1 MWLWKSAYQ
10 LLQGQLRFLQDDWVK
25 RRRITI
31 TFRANLDDVNIPKV
45 YENAIHS
52 VGDDKKQSSKA
63 FVCSDP
69 AVADGRTIILW
80 TKWCVWMEAQWCC
93 HLTKWSGGTSTFKTE
108 DVVADIWCRL
118 LQHIIELTEV
128 VGVLINLLELHKK
141 RNGHMWN
148 LKVRHTRMQILV
160 TLDT

>member
-1 MWLWKSAYQ
+1 MELYTYLCHVIMVWKPAYQ
-10 LLQGQLRFLQDDWVK
+10 LLQGQLRFLQDDLVK

-69 AVADGRTIILW
+69 AVADGRTTILW
-80 TKWCVWMEAQWCC
+80 TKWCV
-93 HLTKWSGGTSTFKTE
+93 
-108 DVVADIWCRL
+108 
-118 LQHIIELTEV
+118 
-128 VGVLINLLELHKK
+128 
-141 RNGHMWN
+141 
-148 LKVRHTRMQILV
+148 
-160 TLDT
+160 